1 MRAWCREQHANV
13 KTIGFVPTMGAL
25 HEGHLSL
32 VRQAKSQ
39 CDVCVVSIFV
49 NPTQFSANED
59 LSRYPRPLE
68 DDLEMISR
76 VGADAVFLPTD
87 AIIYPPG
94 FGSYVLPPPV
104 AIPLEGLSRPEH
116 FRGVTTVVLKLLQI
130 IPADAAFFGQ
140 KDYQQLRVIQ
150 DMTRDLNVPSEIVAC
165 AIVRDADGLA
175 LSSRN
180 RYLSNDQR
188 VNALSLSHALNRATK
203 MIAAGERGVAV
214 IEEAMMDSLSVCDVV
229 DYAVVV
235 DAKTLQPM
243 TALEKPAVALIAAR
257 VGNTRLIDNR
267 IL

>member
-1 MRAWCREQHANV
+1 MRAWCHERQADAQ
-13 KTIGFVPTMGAL
+13 TIGFVPTMGAL

-32 VRQAKSQ
+32 VREAKSR

-49 NPTQFSANED
+49 NPAQFAVNED
-59 LSRYPRPLE
+59 LSRYPRPLQR
-68 DDLEMISR
+68 DLEMIAG

-87 AIIYPPG
+87 TIMYPAG

-104 AIPLEGLSRPEH
+104 ALPLEGQSRPEH

-130 IPADAAFFGQ
+130 IPATAAFFGQ
-140 KDYQQLRVIQ
+140 KDYQQLRVIE
-150 DMTRDLNVPSEIVAC
+150 DMVRDLDVPTEIVTC
-165 AIVRDADGLA
+165 PIIRDADGLA

-180 RYLSNDQR
+180 RYLSDEQR
-188 VNALSLSHALNRATK
+188 ASALSLSHALDRASE
-203 MIAAGERGVAV
+203 MIARGERGVAV
-214 IEEAMMDSLSVCDVV
+214 VEQTMMETLSDCDSV

-235 DAKTLQPM
+235 HADTLKPM
-243 TALEKPAVALIAAR
+243 TTLERPAVALIAAR